1 MVGRRGYHLMT
12 LPWIATN
19 EVQRGRIETYLE
31 ALRAGGHDAAT
42 KDVFVMYPA
51 YVSDSDAR
59 AESEVV
65 EHWHRWRRFALEAL
79 GLDPGKGEPYR
90 KVFEHLEYGAMVRD
104 ARGVFGGPESCVAI
118 LRRVIKTVAPTHIG
132 LVFHFGGLGQTQ
144 VLQSMERFARL
155 VMPALGAGAPAS

>member
-1 MVGRRGYHLMT
+1 
-12 LPWIATN
+12 
-19 EVQRGRIETYLE
+19 
-31 ALRAGGHDAAT
+31 
-42 KDVFVMYPA
+42 
-51 YVSDSDAR
+51 
-59 AESEVV
+59 
-65 EHWHRWRRFALEAL
+65 
-79 GLDPGKGEPYR
+79 
-90 KVFEHLEYGAMVRD
+90 MVRD